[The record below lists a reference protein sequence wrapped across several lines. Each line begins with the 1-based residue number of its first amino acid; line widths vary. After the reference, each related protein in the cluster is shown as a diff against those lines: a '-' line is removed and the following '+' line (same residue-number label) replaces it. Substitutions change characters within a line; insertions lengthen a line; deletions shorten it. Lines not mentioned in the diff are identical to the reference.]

1 MVRNPRETAK
11 SRVTPAARGYYH
23 VRPMHTNVPLAASA
37 RGLRVGIAT
46 SRYHDDV
53 TGRLLDGAQKAF
65 RDAGGGDDGLVLV
78 DAPGSF
84 ELVSI
89 AHALASRAD
98 IDAVVCI
105 GCVLTG
111 ETTHDQYICQAV
123 AAGLAQITAQTG
135 KPVAFGVLTCQSIEQ
150 ARARAGGAKG
160 NKGEEAMKAAVIA
173 AQAVGR
179 VHRLPL
185 GRPAT

>member
-1 MVRNPRETAK
+1 MNR
-11 SRVTPAARGYYH
+11 PATEPHRHYH
-23 VRPMHTNVPLAASA
+23 ACPMHTSVPLTADA
-37 RGLRVGIAT
+37 RGLRVGITT
-46 SRYHDDV
+46 SRYHEGV
-53 TGRLLDGAQKAF
+53 TGRLQEGALKAF
-65 RDAGGGDDGLVLV
+65 KAAGGREDDLILV

-89 AHALASRAD
+89 AHALAARAD

-123 AAGLAQITAQTG
+123 ASGLASITAVTG
-135 KPVAFGVLTCQSIEQ
+135 KPIAFGVLTCQSIEQ
-150 ARARAGGAKG
+150 AQARAGGAKG
-160 NKGEEAMKAAVIA
+160 NKGEEAMNAAVIA

-185 GRPAT
+185 GRPA